1 MGVTDICPLFS
12 ILFHP
17 KKLIHE
23 VKKKITSFY
32 FRGKGVSWKLSSATS
47 QTQSFY
53 FMAEEGELQRGEVSC

>member
-32 FRGKGVSWKLSSATS
+32 FRGKGVPWKLSSATS

>member
-23 VKKKITSFY
+23 VKKKSLHSILGG
-32 FRGKGVSWKLSSATS
+32 R
-47 QTQSFY
+47 
-53 FMAEEGELQRGEVSC
+53 ELLGYYLLQLYKHTAPTLWLKKVNSREVK